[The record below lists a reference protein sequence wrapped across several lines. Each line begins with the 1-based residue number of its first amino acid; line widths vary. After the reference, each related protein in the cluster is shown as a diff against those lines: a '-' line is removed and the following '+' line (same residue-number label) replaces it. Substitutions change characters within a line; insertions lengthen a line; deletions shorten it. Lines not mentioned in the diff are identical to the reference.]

1 MSFLYQALIKE
12 QQKEQRGNNQDTN
25 ESVMPVVQAD
35 TQANFYAHHGQP
47 PFPPQNNFVAGSSF
61 VPERSDNY
69 HWFWLTIAALLM
81 VVGLLGGYL
90 FGTKDTVQN
99 PYTGVAEGVIQTEQ
113 KQAADPLESQHVV
126 ANSSSEQ
133 GQGSNVSAVTSEP
146 EQVEKQ
152 IEVAVGQDG
161 QVKTQVTDL
170 SSGQPVQEVSEET
183 EETEEQPL
191 VRNSVPEVSLDEIPD
206 ALKSSFESA
215 VKATEEKTEP
225 NLFQTQV
232 ASGSSLPL
240 VSELP
245 LSEIYWVPD
254 IEYQMHIYASD
265 ASERWIRVNGKTLN
279 EGDPL
284 IDNLILLEIRQEQ
297 VIWQTDNRRFAQNAL
312 EDFVKQ

>member
-12 QQKEQRGNNQDTN
+12 QQKEQRGNKQDADEN
-25 ESVMPVVQAD
+25 VMPVVQAD

-47 PFPPQNNFVAGSSF
+47 PFPPQNNFVASASF
-61 VPERSDNY
+61 VPERSNNH

-99 PYTGVAEGVIQTEQ
+99 LYTDVAEGIIQTEQ
-113 KQAADPLESQHVV
+113 KQVADSLEQQHVV
-126 ANSSSEQ
+126 ANSSPEQ
-133 GQGSNVSAVTSEP
+133 GLDSNVSAVNLEP

-170 SSGQPVQEVSEET
+170 SSEQPAQEVS

-206 ALKSSFESA
+206 ALKSSFENA